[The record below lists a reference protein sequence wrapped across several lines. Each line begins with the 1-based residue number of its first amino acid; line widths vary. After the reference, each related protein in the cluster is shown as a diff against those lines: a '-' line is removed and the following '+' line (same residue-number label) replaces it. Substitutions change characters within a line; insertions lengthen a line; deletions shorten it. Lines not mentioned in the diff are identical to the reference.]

1 MEMDSTKRQL
11 KENMEYEVR
20 ELEEEIK
27 QELQE
32 LMEKTT
38 CDSVSTS

>member
-1 MEMDSTKRQL
+1 MEMDSPERQL

-27 QELQE
+27 QELE
-32 LMEKTT
+32 LRRAYREN
-38 CDSVSTS
+38 D